1 MKIGCQTFTWEMLGD
16 GWAGSTDDVV
26 RAIGAAGY
34 AGIEITNN
42 MIGGYD
48 RNAEDFKNLLSETG
62 LAFVAYAFSTQSGF
76 TVEEKADEELTAIS
90 SAMDFIASFP
100 GAILSLGCPT
110 DHQGIG
116 DAKAIETAGR
126 IFNRA
131 GELGKARGIP
141 VAFHPSSHQGSVVV
155 TRPQYEAIMAATDPT
170 LVKWVPDTG
179 HIIRGAQDIPETLSL
194 FHERIAYVHL
204 KDASSDGVWRMM
216 GAGDCDI
223 PGVIAHLH
231 NELGFD
237 GWLIGEEE
245 SDDAGRDP
253 ATAVKLNQDYLA
265 RIVA

>member
-1 MKIGCQTFTWEMLGD
+1 MKTGCQTFTWEMLGD
-16 GWAGSTDDVV
+16 DWAGSTDDVV

-48 RNAEDFKNLLSETG
+48 RDVEGFKHLLAETG
-62 LAFVAYAFSTQSGF
+62 LTFVAYAFSTPSGF
-76 TVEEKADEELTAIS
+76 TVEEKTEEELAAIS

-100 GAILSLGCPT
+100 GTILSLGCPT
-110 DHQGIG
+110 DHRGIG
-116 DAKAIETAGR
+116 DAKAIEIAGR

-131 GELGKARGIP
+131 GEIGKTRNVP
-141 VAFHPSSHQGSVVV
+141 VAFHPSSHHGSVVV
-155 TRPQYEAIMAATDPT
+155 TRPQYEAMMAATDPS

-179 HIIRGAQDIPETLSL
+179 HIIRGAQNIPETLSL
-194 FHERIAYVHL
+194 FRERIAYVHL

-231 NELGFD
+231 DKLGFD

-245 SDDAGRDP
+245 SDEAGLDP
-253 ATAVKLNQDYLA
+253 ATAVKRNREYLA
-265 RIVA
+265 RIIG